1 MVICNAAALLPSFGL
16 NPRHETAAEHPQRR
30 GLDGAAPAHLRGP
43 SAVGRSLPAVD
54 VRGERRRVAM
64 TTICRPVTVSTST
77 GTASAGAGLPASRYR
92 RRHETAWLSICC
104 CAMSA

>member
-1 MVICNAAALLPSFGL
+1 MVICNAAALLLSFGL

-30 GLDGAAPAHLRGP
+30 SLDGAAPAHLRGP

-54 VRGERRRVAM
+54 VRGEGRRVAM
-64 TTICRPVTVSTST
+64 TTIRPVTVST

-104 CAMSA
+104 CA